1 MNASHAKR
9 PRLLAKRQHGFAL
22 IVVLMM
28 MVLISILA
36 LGLLGLSSVTL
47 RSGAADMARQEAR
60 ANSRL
65 ALMLA
70 IGELQKQMGPD
81 QRISAR
87 SSAVNGQKGEKNV
100 LGSWESWHWKVG
112 FGSPDYKQK
121 ASKFKG
127 WLTSAPTE
135 QQRLDPAYPASEF
148 TNPVWLI
155 NPQTVG
161 TRDGAAENG
170 PGLRAEKVDLKIGQR
185 NGSFA
190 WAVMDE
196 AQKAPV
202 NLAKA
207 APSST
212 AEKIA
217 QRTAPPRTRP
227 ESLVEGLSP
236 DQIGEPRK
244 LVSVP
249 TAVIATGGKKE
260 VLALQEDVT
269 TDSLGLLTNVSEGG
283 LRSDLTTLFEADQSK
298 VNFSTVLGSYGPY
311 GSVGPGNN
319 ADPTAATD
327 SAPSWDYLRNHYQLY
342 RDGRLSGADGG
353 QPVFK
358 YSDAKTLSSGV
369 NVGKAAASGNAV
381 GTLKSPTVERLLP
394 VISKFQIMYSAVTH
408 YCHITDRVDYYNS
421 SGQPQGN
428 QNYFAPHLVY
438 DPVVTLYNPYDVALD
453 LPQLRLRIWDAPI
466 LFGFKKNGEW
476 LRSGFA
482 SGYQPLSRFTIN
494 TEKDDKAR
502 KSFTLLLRDAKGGTP
517 GQPIRLAPGEVRVFS
532 AWVEPKWNWA
542 IETAGQ
548 YNVYTFFDYDTN
560 RNFGK
565 IDPRTGNKLGVETV
579 PGWDPRAGFQTDHL
593 ASTYD
598 RPATTNYS
606 WDTKSKNTGWVVIKK
621 DETFSV
627 HAEAGHPLA
636 TSGTSD
642 PDFQV
647 DLMQGTPPA
656 GSEMDPASDTLL
668 RSYSFKLKSP
678 ATELSLNGVKPVID
692 RTFKAGDLLQA
703 PADMGVGGKTP
714 FAIFTMAAKTTA
726 DPNDNSRPWVHN
738 HPVIEG
744 PVQDT
749 NTAANALDSYD
760 LTLNEVADF
769 NTFPGIE
776 IDPGSNRGFYGASTT
791 ANRGVSNVPMFRV
804 PLMPAVSLGDLV
816 TANAVPGSALPR
828 VTHPL
833 GNSRA
838 HPLIPVNAAV
848 YRAPGASG
856 NYVDHSYCLNDAL
869 WDRFFFSTV
878 GTFNG
883 GLVNSGT
890 RLSLLTGFLKGDKQL
905 LNRRF
910 TPLVS
915 TTTDPTELAKQLDG
929 TAEGTLAKKMAASIG
944 VRGAFNVNSDSV
956 PAWTAF
962 IASMRDA
969 AIAGWG
975 NMDMTAKDKTAF
987 PRFTLPISGAAE
999 DINASS
1005 SIDVQG
1011 ARRWAGFRSLTD
1023 DQIKSLAT
1031 AIVTRIRERG
1041 AKDKAPFL
1049 TLGEFVNR
1057 RVATTNDPGSLA
1069 GVLQQAI
1076 DDSGVNDAYN
1086 STDAKMMTAVPNM
1099 TGLVNADARQGYTSA
1114 GSPATITQGD
1124 LVSALAPV
1132 MTVRGDTFRI
1142 RAYGESRTSDGKI
1155 AARAWCEAVVQR
1167 MPSYVDP
1174 KDAPEVLP
1182 SAATTP
1188 VNQTFGRRFDI
1199 VSFRWLEPK
1208 EI

>member
-1 MNASHAKR
+1 MNPTHDKR
-9 PRLLAKRQHGFAL
+9 PRLLAKRQRGFAL

-28 MVLISILA
+28 MVLISVLA
-36 LGLLGLSSVTL
+36 LGLLGLSTVTL
-47 RSGAADMARQEAR
+47 RTSSSELARQEAR

-87 SSAVNGQKGEKNV
+87 SSAVNGQKGEKNI
-100 LGSWESWHWKVG
+100 LGSWESWHWKVA
-112 FGSPDYKQK
+112 FGSPDYKEK
-121 ASKFKG
+121 ATKFKG
-127 WLTSAPTE
+127 WLASAPTE
-135 QQRLDPAYPASEF
+135 QQRLDPAYPAAEF
-148 TNPVWLI
+148 KDPVWLI
-155 NPQTVG
+155 NPETVG
-161 TRDGAAENG
+161 SRSETAENG
-170 PGLRAEKVDLKIGQR
+170 ASLRADKVTLTA
-185 NGSFA
+185 GSQSGAFA

-202 NLAKA
+202 NLAKST
-207 APSST
+207 PST
-212 AEKIA
+212 LGEKIA

-236 DQIGEPRK
+236 DQISDPRK
-244 LVSVP
+244 LVSVA
-249 TAVIATGGKKE
+249 TAVAATGGKKE
-260 VLALQEDVT
+260 LLALQEDVT

-283 LRSDLTTLFEADQSK
+283 LRTDLTTLFEADQSK
-298 VNFSTVLGSYGPY
+298 VNFVSVLGSNGPY
-311 GSVGPGNN
+311 GSVGPGGN
-319 ADPTAATD
+319 ANANTATD
-327 SAPSWDYLRNHYQLY
+327 SGPTWDYLRNHYQLY
-342 RDGRLSGADGG
+342 KDSRLSGSDSG

-369 NVGKAAASGNAV
+369 DVGKAASTGTAV
-381 GTLKSPTVERLLP
+381 GTVKSPSVERLLP

-408 YCHITDRVDYYNS
+408 YCHINDRVDYYNT

-428 QNYFAPHLVY
+428 QNFFAPHLVY
-438 DPVVTLYNPYDVALD
+438 DPVVTLYNPYDVTLD

-482 SGYQPLSRFTIN
+482 SGLQPLSRFTIN
-494 TEKDDKAR
+494 TEKDAAAR

-517 GQPIRLAPGEVRVFS
+517 GQPIRLAPGEVKVFS

-542 IETAGQ
+542 METAGQ
-548 YNVYTFFDYDTN
+548 YNVYTFFDFDTN

-565 IDPRTGNKLGVETV
+565 IDPRTGNKLGVETI
-579 PGWDPRAGFQTDHL
+579 PGWDPRAGFQTDHI

-598 RPATTNYS
+598 RPASTNYS
-606 WDTKSKNTGWVVIKK
+606 WDTKGRNTGWVVIKK

-627 HAEAGHPLA
+627 RAEAGHPLS
-636 TSGTSD
+636 TSGSTD

-647 DLMQGTPPA
+647 DLMQGTPPS
-656 GSEMDPASDTLL
+656 GGELDPSNDTLL
-668 RSYSFKLKSP
+668 RSYSFKLKDP
-678 ATELSLNGVKPVID
+678 ASELSLNGVKPAID
-692 RTFKAGDLLQA
+692 RTFKAGDLIQA
-703 PADMGVGGKTP
+703 PGDMGVGGKTP

-726 DPNDNSRPWVHN
+726 DPNDNARPWVHN
-738 HPVIEG
+738 HPVVEG
-744 PVQDT
+744 PVQDS
-749 NTAANALDSYD
+749 NKVSNALDSYD
-760 LTLNEVADF
+760 LTLNEVTDF

-804 PLMPAVSLGDLV
+804 PVMPAVSLGDLV
-816 TANAVPGSALPR
+816 ASNVIPGSVLPR
-828 VTHPL
+828 TTHPI

-838 HPLIPVNAAV
+838 HPLIPANAAV
-848 YRAPGASG
+848 YRSPSAGS
-856 NYVDHSYCLNDAL
+856 NYYDHSYCINDAL
-869 WDRFFFSTV
+869 WDRFFFSTA

-915 TTTDPTELAKQLDG
+915 TTTDPTELAKQLD
-929 TAEGTLAKKMAASIG
+929 TTVDGTLAKKMAASIG

-956 PAWTAF
+956 PAWTVF
-962 IASMRDA
+962 ISSMRDA
-969 AIAGWG
+969 SIAGWAS
-975 NMDMTAKDKTAF
+975 MDMTTKDKTGF

-999 DINASS
+999 DINANS

-1057 RVATTNDPGSLA
+1057 RLASNDPGSVA

-1086 STDAKMMTAVPNM
+1086 ATDAKSMTSAGSM
-1099 TGLVNADARQGYTSA
+1099 TGLVNAEARQGYTSA

-1124 LVSALAPV
+1124 LISALAPV

-1142 RAYGESRTSDGKI
+1142 RAYGESRNSEGKVT
-1155 AARAWCEAVVQR
+1155 ARAWCEAVVQR
-1167 MPSYVDP
+1167 MPAYVDP

-1182 SAATTP
+1182 SVATVS
-1188 VNQTFGRRFDI
+1188 VNKTFGRRFDI
-1199 VSFRWLEPK
+1199 VSFRWLDSK